1 MKKKDFL
8 RKKRQKSKI
17 FPIKKINNIL
27 SNYSKLQSKSTKSSK
42 NSIKSKLK
50 HSSSIK
56 TNYSEN
62 EKYAEHNYNK
72 SKINCLSFITLKSY
86 NNGYKTFHCID
97 DSLLNYNINKEVSRK
112 IYKKIENDFSSDD
125 EELELGKETNF
136 NFINETLEKINQ
148 SNNYLEKFLSRK
160 GIIKNLIKNEKN

>member
-17 FPIKKINNIL
+17 FPIKKIFKIP

-42 NSIKSKLK
+42 KSIKSKLN
-50 HSSSIK
+50 HSLSIK
-56 TNYSEN
+56 TNFSEN
-62 EKYAEHNYNK
+62 EKDTEYNYIK
-72 SKINCLSFITLKSY
+72 SKIKFLSFITLKSDK
-86 NNGYKTFHCID
+86 NEYKTFHCID

-112 IYKKIENDFSSDD
+112 LYKKIENDYSSDD
-125 EELELGKETNF
+125 EELELGKETNY

-148 SNNYLEKFLSRK
+148 SNNYLEKVLSRK
-160 GIIKNLIKNEKN
+160 GIIKNVKKNEKN